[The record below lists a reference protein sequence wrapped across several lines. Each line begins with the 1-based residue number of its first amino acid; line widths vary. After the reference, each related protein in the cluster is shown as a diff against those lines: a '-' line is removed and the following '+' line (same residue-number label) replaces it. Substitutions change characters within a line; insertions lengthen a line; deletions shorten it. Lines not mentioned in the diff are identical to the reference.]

1 MKICTNTIMLGGH
14 ARHHIAGDGM
24 NIIAWIAGL
33 IFHPVHADSITALV
47 VGLIFAGRCGKAYR
61 DSDYELM
68 CELQQK
74 RSEIRLEIRLDYEEE
89 DEPIE

>member
-1 MKICTNTIMLGGH
+1 MDEYIAA
-14 ARHHIAGDGM
+14 ARLAEEEMG
-24 NIIAWIAGL
+24 
-33 IFHPVHADSITALV
+33 
-47 VGLIFAGRCGKAYR
+47 AYR
-61 DSDYELM
+61 DGDYELM